1 MILNLHCYGSEH
13 AQRHRGSD
21 SKDSQLITRPSE
33 LCTRDS
39 RTAED
44 RVLSQPPA
52 QTKELARLHTR
63 PA

>member
-1 MILNLHCYGSEH
+1 MAVST
-13 AQRHRGSD
+13 R
-21 SKDSQLITRPSE
+21 KDIGHLIQMTAKSITTSSE
-33 LCTRDS
+33 LRRRDS
-39 RTAED
+39 RTAKD